1 MGKSPYK
8 PLKWVLIPLGFL
20 LFAFIVIFIFV
31 RISDYISTTGK
42 IEPSTLIPLASP
54 ISGTITYSGIEEG
67 RVVKEGEEL
76 LRFDSR
82 LERYSLELLRGE
94 LITYQEA
101 LENLLKTQRLGNS
114 QIEKIHK
121 HSDYSQKLDETLFSS
136 ASISEAEFI
145 TREYQREQER
155 FDLTRSQITLD
166 GEITA
171 LKNNITRTR
180 LRIIQQESYLEDF
193 ILSSPMSGKLVLSET
208 IFREPESVNFFS
220 IRAVPGI
227 YVNKGGLLGYIIST
241 ESMIAK
247 VTLSERKVKDL
258 RVGNTARIS
267 LTAYPKSQIDYL
279 SGTLIGISAS
289 AQNGEFIGSI
299 EFDVEDLKTKV
310 SNWDILIGTTVN
322 ARIHLGSST
331 FLEKL
336 ERVLAK

>member
-1 MGKSPYK
+1 MGKSHYK

-31 RISDYISTTGK
+31 RISDYVSTGGM
-42 IEPSTLIPLASP
+42 IEPSTLIPLVSP

-67 RVVKEGEEL
+67 REVKEGEEL

-82 LERYSLELLRGE
+82 LETYSLELYKQE
-94 LITYQEA
+94 LISHQEA
-101 LENLLKTQRLGNS
+101 LENLLKTQRTSNN
-114 QIEKIHK
+114 QIDTILK
-121 HSDYSQKLDETLFSS
+121 HSDYTNKLDETLFTN
-136 ASISEAEFI
+136 AGISEAEFNS
-145 TREYQREQER
+145 REYRREQER
-155 FDLTRSQITLD
+155 FDLLRSQITLN
-166 GEITA
+166 GEIISHM
-171 LKNNITRTR
+171 NNISLTR
-180 LRIIQQESYLEDF
+180 LKIVQQESYLEDF
-193 ILSSPMSGKLVLSET
+193 VLNSPISGKLVLSET

-220 IRAVPGI
+220 IRAVPGL

-247 VTLSERKVKDL
+247 VTLPERKVKDL
-258 RVGNTARIS
+258 RVGNSARIS

-299 EFDVEDLKTKV
+299 EFDVKDLEEKV
-310 SNWDILIGTTVN
+310 PNWDILIGTTVN
-322 ARIHLGSST
+322 ARIHLGPSS

-336 ERVLAK
+336 ERILAK